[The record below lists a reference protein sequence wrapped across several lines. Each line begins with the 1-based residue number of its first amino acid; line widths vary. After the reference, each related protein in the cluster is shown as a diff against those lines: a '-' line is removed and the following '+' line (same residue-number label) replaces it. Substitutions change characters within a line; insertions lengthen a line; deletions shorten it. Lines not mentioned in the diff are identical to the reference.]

1 MRILSQL
8 QTLDE
13 ALDAWQRYKQI
24 PFERFRQ
31 EKDVQYMVCH
41 GMLLA
46 LQASIDIA
54 TGIAVIKTP
63 KRPDTYRETFH
74 LLGRYS
80 IIPDDLARD
89 LAKLAGF
96 RNLLVHEYAGLDLD
110 QVYQILQTKWQTL
123 DTFRILIRDFIRQN
137 KKGP

>member
-1 MRILSQL
+1 
-8 QTLDE
+8 
-13 ALDAWQRYKQI
+13 
-24 PFERFRQ
+24 
-31 EKDVQYMVCH
+31 MVCH

-80 IIPDDLARD
+80 IIPEDLAVD
-89 LAKLAGF
+89 LSRLAGF
-96 RNLLVHEYAGLDLD
+96 RNLLVHEYAGLDMD
-110 QVYQILQTKWQTL
+110 QVYRILQTKWQTL
-123 DTFRILIRDFIRQN
+123 DTFRSLIRDFIREHEEVH
-137 KKGP
+137 